1 MTKIYDCFLFSY
13 NPDILEI
20 RLNILDEVVD
30 YFVIIEGDHNFNG
43 LPRDFV
49 FTKEENLKR
58 FEKFLHKIIYV
69 TITDMPQHRVSE
81 VSDAE
86 TEAWKLENFL
96 RNSIVRG
103 LSTAEDDDIIVVS
116 DFDEIPDPK
125 ILKQIK
131 KEKNKDVILLS
142 HSHFFYK
149 LNSLIVNVDK
159 KMTSSVVFNKKM
171 LEKYNPNDLRIKFRE
186 ANIKNKDS
194 LDGVGFDVIYNA
206 GWHFS
211 WVGDKEYIN
220 EKLDGYPHQEHR
232 NEKGRKY
239 KEDQASLRDSH
250 SEYGDTPSD
259 GDTVNIVL
267 DSFFTV
273 NIVLDSFLPDY
284 ILKNQEKYANIIS
297 KKVSNKSGYDFINK
311 SG

>member
-30 YFVIIEGDHNFNG
+30 KFVIIEGDHNWNG
-43 LPRDFV
+43 HPRDFV

-69 TITDMPQHRVSE
+69 PITDMPQHRVSE

-103 LSTAEDDDIIVVS
+103 LSTAEDDDIVVIS

-125 ILKQIK
+125 VLKQIK
-131 KEKNKDVILLS
+131 KEKSKDVILLS
-142 HSHFFYK
+142 PSHFFYK
-149 LNSLIVNVDK
+149 LNSLIIDIDK
-159 KMTSSVVFNKKM
+159 KITCSVIFNKKM
-171 LEKYNPNDLRIKFRE
+171 LEKYSPNDLRIKFRQ
-186 ANIKNKDS
+186 ANIENKDS
-194 LDGVGFDVIYNA
+194 LDGVGFDVIYNS

-211 WVGDKEYIN
+211 WVGDKEFIN
-220 EKLDGYPHQEHR
+220 EKLDGYAHQELR
-232 NEKGRKY
+232 SEEVRKGIQ
-239 KEDQASLRDSH
+239 EQAIFRDRH
-250 SEYGDTPSD
+250 SEYGNS
-259 GDTVNIVL
+259 
-267 DSFFTV
+267 V

-284 ILKNQEKYANIIS
+284 ILKNQEKYAHIIS
-297 KKVSNKSGYDFINK
+297 KNVSNKSGYNL
-311 SG
+311 

>member
-1 MTKIYDCFLFSY
+1 M
-13 NPDILEI
+13 
-20 RLNILDEVVD
+20 
-30 YFVIIEGDHNFNG
+30 
-43 LPRDFV
+43 
-49 FTKEENLKR
+49 
-58 FEKFLHKIIYV
+58 
-69 TITDMPQHRVSE
+69 
-81 VSDAE
+81 
-86 TEAWKLENFL
+86 
-96 RNSIVRG
+96 
-103 LSTAEDDDIIVVS
+103 
-116 DFDEIPDPK
+116 
-125 ILKQIK
+125 
-131 KEKNKDVILLS
+131 
-142 HSHFFYK
+142 
-149 LNSLIVNVDK
+149 
-159 KMTSSVVFNKKM
+159 
-171 LEKYNPNDLRIKFRE
+171 
-186 ANIKNKDS
+186 
-194 LDGVGFDVIYNA
+194 
-206 GWHFS
+206 HFS

-239 KEDQASLRDSH
+239 KEDQVSLRDSH